1 MERMIAMSIKYGEI
15 ATVGKV
21 ETEIRDRVAII
32 TLADPPGNGVGL
44 QVTNRILELLDEYE
58 QDPRVRCVMFT
69 HKGPDF
75 SKSGAGK
82 EEFDLISQGL
92 SMVEVSGHFREAG
105 LKLVE
110 RIDSYPKPTISVGKG
125 LCLGAAYTL
134 FSCCDIRVAGESLCL
149 YNPDFYMG
157 IASDWGLTGSRL
169 PVWLGRNR
177 IMDLTYFGDEMT
189 AEELYHVGAVSKVV
203 PDEKMEEVGWKMA
216 HKMSTASPTVVRC
229 FKESVRRAVYHDL
242 EGCVAKEVEDADVVL
257 SMDDSKYGSQAFSR
271 GELYDWQCK

>member
-1 MERMIAMSIKYGEI
+1 MGIKYDEI

-21 ETEIRDRVAII
+21 ETKIRDHVGII

-44 QVTNRILELLDEYE
+44 QVTNRILEILDEYE
-58 QDPRVRCVMFT
+58 ENPRVRCVMFT
-69 HKGPDF
+69 HEGPDF

-82 EEFDLISQGL
+82 EEFDLVKQGL
-92 SMVEVSGHFREAG
+92 SMVEVSGYFRESG
-105 LKLVE
+105 LKLVK
-110 RIDSYPKPTISVGKG
+110 RIDSYPKPTISVGRG

-177 IMDLTYFGDEMT
+177 IMDLTYFGEEMS
-189 AEELYHVGAVSKVV
+189 AQELYHLGAVTRVV
-203 PDEKMEEVGWKMA
+203 PDDRLESTGWTMA
-216 HKMSTASPTVVRC
+216 EKMSTASPAVVRC
-229 FKESVRRAVYHDL
+229 FKEEVRRAVYHDL
-242 EGCVAKEVEDADVVL
+242 EACVAEEVKNADVVL
-257 SMDDSKYGSQAFSR
+257 AMDDSRYGSQAFVR
-271 GELYDWQCK
+271 GELYDWQCR